1 MIVNILKILLR
12 PRYNDL
18 TIQYSGIKL
27 SFFEGS
33 NKITR
38 FFDRITEK
46 MMIIFRISVISML
59 RSMDYSPQVVLTAG
73 YGSSKDISV
82 YSRSKQNLHHFL
94 QCI

>member
-18 TIQYSGIKL
+18 NIQYSGIKL

-38 FFDRITEK
+38 FFD
-46 MMIIFRISVISML
+46 
-59 RSMDYSPQVVLTAG
+59 
-73 YGSSKDISV
+73 
-82 YSRSKQNLHHFL
+82 
-94 QCI
+94 

>member
-38 FFDRITEK
+38 FFDRITE
-46 MMIIFRISVISML
+46 MIIFRISVISM
-59 RSMDYSPQVVLTAG
+59 DYSRQVVLTAG

-82 YSRSKQNLHHFL
+82 YSRSPQNLHHFL